1 MLSLR
6 ENNSNSPRLSCC
18 AFRAGGISLHVAAR
32 DSRCSLYLTMQLTP
46 RLQAVAEI
54 LKSSIKQPSLSRRL
68 MRQLPAMVR
77 GRRFGNNWLAQETKA
92 GITCDM
98 AEGTNPLEAYFN
110 AHTSGR
116 GIWKWTHYLGIYHR
130 HFQKF
135 IGKEV
140 HVLEVGVYSGGSLD
154 MWKEYFGPK
163 CHVYGI
169 DIREECKALET
180 GSVKIFIGDQ
190 ADREFWRRFRQEVPK
205 LDILIDDG
213 GHLLEQQIVTL
224 EETLPHLRPGGVYVC
239 EDIHGDLNRFG
250 AYVRGLAA
258 NLDVFA
264 QRIGPG
270 QGKELLSDTA
280 SFQADIH
287 SIHTYPY
294 VVVIEK
300 RCSPIQQFRGP
311 CQGEEWTWHANG
323 RKATDGERPR

>member
-1 MLSLR
+1 
-6 ENNSNSPRLSCC
+6 
-18 AFRAGGISLHVAAR
+18 
-32 DSRCSLYLTMQLTP
+32 MQLTP

-54 LKSSIKQPSLSRRL
+54 LKSSIKQPALSRRL

-77 GRRFGNNWLAQETKA
+77 GRRYANDWPAQKPVPGSICNVDQA
-92 GITCDM
+92 
-98 AEGTNPLEAYFN
+98 NPLQTYFN
-110 AHTSGR
+110 SHTSGR
-116 GIWKWTHYLGIYHR
+116 GIWKWTHYLDIYHR
-130 HFQKF
+130 HFQRF

-140 HVLEVGVYSGGSLD
+140 HVLEVGVYSGGSLE
-154 MWKEYFGPK
+154 MWREYFGPQ

-180 GSVKIFIGDQ
+180 DSVKIFIGDQ
-190 ADREFWRRFRQEVPK
+190 GNREFWQRFRQEVPV

-224 EETLPHLRPGGVYVC
+224 EEVLPHLRPGGVYVC
-239 EDIHGDLNRFG
+239 EDIHGDFNRFG

-258 NLDVFA
+258 NLDIFA

-300 RCSPIQQFRGP
+300 RCSPVSQFRGP
-311 CQGEEWTWHANG
+311 CHGNEWTWPATG
-323 RKATDGERPR
+323 RRRSPKQSRPGA